1 MIKFKIGDKV
11 VCVDADFYDCI
22 TEGNIYTIIELD
34 DDFIRFNSDKGSI
47 CGMFHFR
54 FELAPEEITAP
65 KTTPHIHKKEIIA
78 WVYGAEI
85 EYEFYKDYW
94 VPCPSDPKWL
104 RHVKYRVKPAKTPTQ
119 IAIGEKEI
127 ELVKLKQQ
135 DLVERGIAEV
145 LK

>member
-1 MIKFKIGDKV
+1 MVEFKVGDKV
-11 VCVDADFYDCI
+11 RRINKNCGGFSIGILGIVSALRSQGTCVLLEEKGEWEY
-22 TEGNIYTIIELD
+22 NISNLELV
-34 DDFIRFNSDKGSI
+34 K
-47 CGMFHFR
+47 
-54 FELAPEEITAP
+54 TALV
-65 KTTPHIHKKEIIA
+65 PHIHQKEIIA

-127 ELVKLKQQ
+127 ELVELKQQ

-145 LK
+145 LKYTN